1 MSNPEFKPKLG
12 KPRSRREIK
21 SGRLTRMVV
30 KATTRHRAPKSPWA
44 NALTRRP
51 VAELGR
57 GKGALYGLTPPP
69 PGWRRVIVKARI
81 ARHGTSDLA
90 AARTHQ
96 HYIMRDGVTRDGG
109 PGQLYD
115 REHDVAE
122 GGDFLERQKGD
133 TYQFRLIVAPE
144 DGGRMADLKP
154 FVRDLMRDMEEDLR
168 TKLDWVAVDHFNTGH
183 PHTHIVIA
191 GHDDRGQDLVM
202 ARHYIS
208 HGIRHR
214 AQDLVTLELGPEQ
227 EFERIIKLANEM
239 KAERFTSLDR
249 GILKDAKENVLVV
262 SAMLDGER
270 GRSERRAEG
279 AQLSLRVGRLRRLE
293 QMGLAEEKRIG
304 VWAIDPQLE
313 TKLRSLGE
321 RGDIMVTMN
330 RVMRAHG
337 IDRPAGD
344 FAIFSGARKSEPVIG
359 RVVEV
364 GIADEMTDRKYLV
377 VDGIDGRIHYAET
390 GKLAGHDIPE
400 PGMIVALSGG
410 GGKGKMRNAQIEV
423 VSYWPVERLAT
434 AEAATWL
441 DQTIIAETKPVIHE
455 KGFGADVSK
464 ALIARE
470 EWLIVNRHASV
481 EQPGTITPKPDM
493 LRDLNHR
500 GITVAAEKLSAQ
512 LGMPHGVTRR
522 RHAHE
527 RQTCR
532 HHRPAHAA
540 PRGDQRPSRV
550 HACSMAAGAA
560 ENARQGHRN
569 QRARPDNH
577 DGACARTSSGPRVVA
592 ISRAT

>member
-1 MSNPEFKPKLG
+1 MSNPEFIPKLG
-12 KPRSRREIK
+12 KPRSSREIK
-21 SGRLTRMVV
+21 SGRLMRMVV
-30 KATTRHRAPKSPWA
+30 KATTRQRTTKLPWA

-96 HYIMRDGVTRDGG
+96 HYIMRDGVTREGG
-109 PGQLYD
+109 PGRLYD

-122 GGDFLERQKGD
+122 GGDFLERQKVD
-133 TYQFRLIVAPE
+133 TYQFRLIVVPE
-144 DGGRMADLKP
+144 DGERMADLKP
-154 FVRDLMRDMEEDLR
+154 FVRDLMATMEQDLHTR
-168 TKLDWVAVDHFNTGH
+168 LDWVAVDHFNTGH

-191 GHDDRGQDLVM
+191 GHDDRGQALVM
-202 ARHYIS
+202 ARNYIS

-227 EFERIIKLANEM
+227 KFERIIKLANEM

-262 SAMLDGER
+262 SAMRDGAR

-279 AQLSLRVGRLRRLE
+279 AQLSMRVGRLRRLE
-293 QMGLAEEKRIG
+293 QMGLAEEKKTG

-321 RGDIMVTMN
+321 RCDIMVTMN
-330 RVMRAHG
+330 QVMRAQG

-344 FAIFSGARKSEPVIG
+344 FAIFSGARKSEPVVG

-364 GIADEMTDRKYLV
+364 GIADEMNDRKYLV

-400 PGMIVALSGG
+400 PGMMVALSGG
-410 GGKGKMRNAQIEV
+410 GGKAKMRNARIEV

-441 DQTIIAETKPVIHE
+441 DQTIIAETEPVIHE

-464 ALIARE
+464 ALVARE
-470 EWLIVNRHASV
+470 EWLITNRHARV
-481 EQPGTITPKPDM
+481 EQAGTITPKPDM
-493 LRDLNHR
+493 LRELNHR
-500 GITVAAEKLSAQ
+500 GVTVAAEKLSAQ
-512 LGMPHGVTRR
+512 LGMPHYSPVESMRMTG
-522 RHAHE
+522 RHVGTIDLPMQRLAVIKG
-527 RQTCR
+527 RQEFTLVPW
-532 HHRPAHAA
+532 RPELLKM
-540 PRGDQRPSRV
+540 RGKEIEISVRDRTITMALARGPVRDLGLSR
-550 HACSMAAGAA
+550 
-560 ENARQGHRN
+560 
-569 QRARPDNH
+569 
-577 DGACARTSSGPRVVA
+577 
-592 ISRAT
+592 

>member
-1 MSNPEFKPKLG
+1 
-12 KPRSRREIK
+12 
-21 SGRLTRMVV
+21 MVV

-44 NALTRRP
+44 TALTRRP

-96 HYIMRDGVTRDGG
+96 HYIMRDGVTREGG

-122 GGDFLERQKGD
+122 GGDFLERQKRD

-154 FVRDLMRDMEEDLR
+154 FVRDLVRDMEEDLR

-214 AQDLVTLELGPEQ
+214 AQDLVTRELGPEQ
-227 EFERIIKLANEM
+227 QFERLIKLGNEM

-249 GILKDAKENVLVV
+249 GILKDATKNVLVL
-262 SAMLDGER
+262 SATPDGEP
-270 GRSERRAEG
+270 GRSA
-279 AQLSLRVGRLRRLE
+279 LRVGRLRRLE
-293 QMGLAEEKRIG
+293 QMGLAEEKRAG
-304 VWAIDPQLE
+304 VWVIDPQLE
-313 TKLRSLGE
+313 SKLRSLGE
-321 RGDIMVTMN
+321 RADIMVTMN
-330 RVMRAHG
+330 KVMRAHG
-337 IDRPAGD
+337 IDRTAGD
-344 FAIFSGARKSEPVIG
+344 FVIFTGARKSAPIIG
-359 RVVEV
+359 RIVEV

-390 GKLAGHDIPE
+390 GKLAAHDIPE
-400 PGMIVALSGG
+400 PGTIIALSGG
-410 GGKGKMRNAQIEV
+410 GGKDKMRSAQIEV

-434 AEAATWL
+434 VEAATWL
-441 DQTIIAETKPVIHE
+441 DQTITAETKPIIHE

-470 EWLIVNRHASV
+470 EWLITNRHASV

-493 LRDLNHR
+493 LRDLNHQ
-500 GITVAAEKLSAQ
+500 GLTVAAKNLSAQ
-512 LGMPHGVTRR
+512 MAMPHCSPVAGMPLTGKHVGTIDLPMQRLAVIKG
-522 RHAHE
+522 
-527 RQTCR
+527 RQEFTLVPW
-532 HHRPAHAA
+532 RPELLAM
-540 PRGDQRPSRV
+540 RGKDIEISVRDRTITMALARGPVRDLGLSR
-550 HACSMAAGAA
+550 
-560 ENARQGHRN
+560 
-569 QRARPDNH
+569 
-577 DGACARTSSGPRVVA
+577 
-592 ISRAT
+592 

>member
-1 MSNPEFKPKLG
+1 MSNPEFEPKIG

-21 SGRLTRMVV
+21 SGRLMRIVV
-30 KATTRHRAPKSPWA
+30 KATTRHRAPKSAWA

-115 REHDVAE
+115 REHDVAD

-144 DGGRMADLKP
+144 DGGRMADRKP
-154 FVRDLMRDMEEDLR
+154 FVRDLIRHMEKDLR

-183 PHTHIVIA
+183 PHTHLVIA

-239 KAERFTSLDR
+239 KVERFTSLDR
-249 GILKDAKENVLVV
+249 GIVKDAKDNVLVV
-262 SAMLDGER
+262 SAMSDSGRGLSEHLDPT
-270 GRSERRAEG
+270 
-279 AQLSLRVGRLRRLE
+279 QHSLRIGRLRQLE
-293 QMGLAEEKRIG
+293 QMGLAEEKKTG

-337 IDRPAGD
+337 LDRPAGD
-344 FAIFSGARKSEPVIG
+344 FAIFSSARKSQSVIG
-359 RVVEV
+359 RLVEV
-364 GIADEMTDRKYLV
+364 GVADEMTDRKYLV

-390 GKLAGHDIPE
+390 GKLAAHDIPE

-410 GGKGKMRNAQIEV
+410 GGKAKMRNAQIEA
-423 VSYWPVERLAT
+423 VSYWPVERLANV
-434 AEAATWL
+434 EAATWL

-464 ALIARE
+464 ALVARE
-470 EWLIVNRHASV
+470 EWLIGNGHASV
-481 EQPGTITPKPDM
+481 EQPGTITLKPDM
-493 LRDLNHR
+493 LRDLNHK

-512 LGMPHGVTRR
+512 LGMPHYAPVEGLRIVGKHVGNIDLPMQRLAVIKGRHEVTLVPW
-522 RHAHE
+522 
-527 RQTCR
+527 
-532 HHRPAHAA
+532 RPELLKM
-540 PRGDQRPSRV
+540 RGKEIEIRVRDRTITMALARGRNRDLGLSR
-550 HACSMAAGAA
+550 
-560 ENARQGHRN
+560 
-569 QRARPDNH
+569 
-577 DGACARTSSGPRVVA
+577 
-592 ISRAT
+592 

>member
-1 MSNPEFKPKLG
+1 MSNPEFKPKIG
-12 KPRSRREIK
+12 KPRSGRDIK
-21 SGRLTRMVV
+21 AGRLTRMVV

-51 VAELGR
+51 VAELAR
-57 GKGALYGLTPPP
+57 GKGALYGLTPPS

-96 HYIMRDGVTRDGG
+96 HYIMRAGVTRDGG
-109 PGQLYD
+109 SGQLYD
-115 REHDVAE
+115 REHDAAD
-122 GGDFLERQKGD
+122 GSDFLERQKGD

-154 FVRDLMRDMEEDLR
+154 FVRDLMRHMEEDLHTR
-168 TKLDWVAVDHFNTGH
+168 LDWVAVDHFNTGH

-191 GHDDRGQDLVM
+191 GHDDRGKDLVM

-227 EFERIIKLANEM
+227 SFERLLKLANEM
-239 KAERFTSLDR
+239 QAERFTSLDR
-249 GILKDAKENVLVV
+249 GIVRDAEENVLVV
-262 SAMLDGER
+262 SAMVDGER
-270 GRSERRAEG
+270 GRSEPRAEG
-279 AQLSLRVGRLRRLE
+279 AQLSMRVGRLRRLE
-293 QMGLAEEKRIG
+293 QMGLAEEKKTG
-304 VWAIDPQLE
+304 VWAIDPRLE

-330 RVMRAHG
+330 QVMRAHG

-344 FAIFSGARKSEPVIG
+344 FTIFGGARKSEPVIG

-364 GIADEMTDRKYLV
+364 GIADEMTDRRYLV

-390 GKLAGHDIPE
+390 GKLAGHHIPE

-410 GGKGKMRNAQIEV
+410 GGKDKMRNAQIEA

-434 AEAATWL
+434 ADAATWL
-441 DQTIIAETKPVIHE
+441 DRTIVAETKPVIHE

-470 EWLIVNRHASV
+470 AWLIANRHARV
-481 EQPGTITPKPDM
+481 EEPGTITPKPDM
-493 LRDLNHR
+493 LRELNHR

-512 LGMPHGVTRR
+512 LAMPHCSVFEGMRITGKHVGTIDLPMQRL
-522 RHAHE
+522 AVIKGGDE
-527 RQTCR
+527 FTLVPW
-532 HHRPAHAA
+532 RPELLKM
-540 PRGDQRPSRV
+540 RGQEIDISVRDRTITMALARGRVRDLGLSR
-550 HACSMAAGAA
+550 
-560 ENARQGHRN
+560 
-569 QRARPDNH
+569 
-577 DGACARTSSGPRVVA
+577 
-592 ISRAT
+592 

>member
-1 MSNPEFKPKLG
+1 MSNPDFEPKFG
-12 KPRSRREIK
+12 KARSRREIK

-30 KATTRHRAPKSPWA
+30 KATTRHRAPISPWA

-69 PGWRRVIVKARI
+69 LGWRRVIVKARI

-90 AARTHQ
+90 AARSHQ

-115 REHDVAE
+115 REQDVGD
-122 GGDFLERQKGD
+122 GGDFLDRQKGD

-227 EFERIIKLANEM
+227 QFERIIKLANEM

-249 GILKDAKENVLVV
+249 GILKDAKEYVLVV
-262 SAMLDGER
+262 SAMPDGAR
-270 GRSERRAEG
+270 GRSERRED
-279 AQLSLRVGRLRRLE
+279 AQRSLQVGRLRRLE
-293 QMGLAEEKRIG
+293 QMGLAEAKRAG
-304 VWAIDPQLE
+304 VWAVDPQLE

-330 RVMRAHG
+330 QVMRAHG

-359 RVVEV
+359 RVVEA
-364 GIADEMTDRKYLV
+364 GIADEMTDRTYLV
-377 VDGIDGRIHYAET
+377 VDGIDGRIHYADT
-390 GKLAGHDIPE
+390 GKLASHDIPE

-410 GGKGKMRNAQIEV
+410 GGKAKLRNAQIEV

-441 DQTIIAETKPVIHE
+441 DQAIVAERKPVIHE
-455 KGFGADVSK
+455 KGFGAEVSK
-464 ALIARE
+464 ALVARE
-470 EWLIVNRHASV
+470 EWLIVNRHASA

-500 GITVAAEKLSAQ
+500 GTTVATEKLSAQ
-512 LGMPHGVTRR
+512 LGMPPESPLEGMRMSGKHVGAVDLPMQRLAVIKGP
-522 RHAHE
+522 HAF
-527 RQTCR
+527 TLVPW
-532 HHRPAHAA
+532 RPELLKMRDKDIEVSVRDRTITMTLA
-540 PRGDQRPSRV
+540 RGRVRDLGLSR
-550 HACSMAAGAA
+550 
-560 ENARQGHRN
+560 
-569 QRARPDNH
+569 
-577 DGACARTSSGPRVVA
+577 
-592 ISRAT
+592 

>member
-1 MSNPEFKPKLG
+1 MSNLEFEPRIG
-12 KPRSRREIK
+12 KPRSRRETK

-30 KATTRHRAPKSPWA
+30 KAAVRQRAHKSPWA

-57 GKGALYGLTPPP
+57 GKGALYGLTPPQR
-69 PGWRRVIVKARI
+69 GWRRVTVKARI

-96 HYIMRDGVTRDGG
+96 HYIMRDGVTREGG
-109 PGQLYD
+109 TGQLYD
-115 REHDVAE
+115 REHDVAD

-154 FVRDLMRDMEEDLR
+154 FVRDLIRNMEEDLATR
-168 TKLDWVAVDHFNTGH
+168 LDWVAADHFNTGH
-183 PHTHIVIA
+183 PHTHIIIA

-214 AQDLVTLELGPEQ
+214 AQDLVTLELDPEQ
-227 EFERIIKLANEM
+227 QFERMIKLTNEM

-249 GILKDAKENVLVV
+249 GILRDAKENVVVV
-262 SAMLDGER
+262 SARFDGER
-270 GRSERRAEG
+270 GLSEARAEG
-279 AQLSLRVGRLRRLE
+279 AQFSMRVGRLRRLE
-293 QMGLAEEKRIG
+293 QMGLAEEKRTG

-321 RGDIMVTMN
+321 RGDIMVIMN
-330 RVMRAHG
+330 QVMRAHG

-364 GIADEMTDRKYLV
+364 GIADEMSDRKYLI
-377 VDGIDGRIHYAET
+377 VDSIDRRIHYAET
-390 GKLAGHDIPE
+390 GKLAGPDLLQ
-400 PGMIVALSGG
+400 PGMMVALSGG
-410 GGKGKMRNAQIEV
+410 GGKGKMRNARIEV
-423 VSYWPVERLAT
+423 VSYWPVERLPT

-441 DQTIIAETKPVIHE
+441 DQAIVADKKPIIHE

-464 ALIARE
+464 ALTARE
-470 EWLIVNRHASV
+470 EWLIANRHARV

-493 LRDLNHR
+493 LRELNSR
-500 GITVAAEKLSAQ
+500 GITVAAEKMSAQ
-512 LGMPHGVTRR
+512 LGIPHHSPFEGMRMTGKHVATVELPMQRLAVIQGGQAFTLVPWRPELLKMHSKEINISVRDRIITMALTRGR
-522 RHAHE
+522 VRDL
-527 RQTCR
+527 
-532 HHRPAHAA
+532 
-540 PRGDQRPSRV
+540 GLSR
-550 HACSMAAGAA
+550 
-560 ENARQGHRN
+560 
-569 QRARPDNH
+569 
-577 DGACARTSSGPRVVA
+577 
-592 ISRAT
+592 

>member
-1 MSNPEFKPKLG
+1 MSNQDFEPKLG
-12 KPRSRREIK
+12 KPRARRDTK
-21 SGRLTRMVV
+21 SGRFTRMVV
-30 KATTRHRAPKSPWA
+30 TATARHRAARSPWA
-44 NALTRRP
+44 KALTRRP

-96 HYIMRDGVTRDGG
+96 HYIVRDGVTRDGG

-115 REHDVAE
+115 RQHDVAD

-144 DGGRMADLKP
+144 DGSRMADLKP

-168 TKLDWVAVDHFNTGH
+168 TKLDWVAVDHFNTGR
-183 PHTHIVIA
+183 PHTHLIIA
-191 GHDDRGQDLVM
+191 GHDDRGQALVM

-227 EFERIIKLANEM
+227 AFERLLKLANEM

-249 GILKDAKENVLVV
+249 GILKEAQENVLVV
-262 SAMLDGER
+262 PATLDSEH
-270 GRSERRAEG
+270 GRS
-279 AQLSLRVGRLRRLE
+279 AQRSLRIGRLRRLE
-293 QMGLAEEKRIG
+293 QMGLAEEKRTG
-304 VWAIDPQLE
+304 VWTIDPRLE

-321 RGDIMVTMN
+321 RGDIMVTLN
-330 RVMRAHG
+330 RAMRAHG

-344 FAIFSGARKSEPVIG
+344 FAIFNGARKSEPLIG

-390 GKLAGHDIPE
+390 GRLAGHDIPE

-410 GGKGKMRNAQIEV
+410 GGKAKMRNAQIEV
-423 VSYWPVERLAT
+423 VSYRPVERLAT

-441 DQTIIAETKPVIHE
+441 DQTIVAETKPVIHA
-455 KGFGADVSK
+455 KGFGADVAK
-464 ALIARE
+464 ALMARE
-470 EWLIVNRHASV
+470 AWLIANRYASV
-481 EQPGTITPKPDM
+481 EQPGTMTPTPDM
-493 LRDLNHR
+493 LRDLHHK
-500 GITVAAEKLSAQ
+500 GVTLATEKLSAQ
-512 LGMPHGVTRR
+512 LAMPHRPVVEGMHVTGRHVGTIDLPLQRLAVIQDRHAFTLVPWRPELLRMRGKEVDISVRDRTITMTLARR
-522 RHAHE
+522 RT
-527 RQTCR
+527 RDL
-532 HHRPAHAA
+532 
-540 PRGDQRPSRV
+540 GLSR
-550 HACSMAAGAA
+550 
-560 ENARQGHRN
+560 
-569 QRARPDNH
+569 
-577 DGACARTSSGPRVVA
+577 
-592 ISRAT
+592 

>member
-1 MSNPEFKPKLG
+1 MSNSDFEPKIG

-21 SGRLTRMVV
+21 SGRLTRLVV
-30 KATTRHRAPKSPWA
+30 TATTRHRAPKSPWA

-57 GKGALYGLTPPP
+57 GKGALYGLAPPP

-96 HYIMRDGVTRDGG
+96 HYIVRDGVTRDGG

-115 REHDVAE
+115 REHDAAE
-122 GGDFLERQKGD
+122 GGNFLERQKGD

-154 FVRDLMRDMEEDLR
+154 FVRDLMRDMEDDLR

-227 EFERIIKLANEM
+227 QFERIIKLANEM

-249 GILKDAKENVLVV
+249 GILKDAKENLLVV
-262 SAMLDGER
+262 AARVDGER
-270 GRSERRAEG
+270 GRSEARAEG
-279 AQLSLRVGRLRRLE
+279 AQLSMRVGRLRRLE

-304 VWAIDPQLE
+304 VWAIDPKLE

-321 RGDIMVTMN
+321 RGDIIVTMN
-330 RVMRAHG
+330 QVMRAHA

-344 FAIFSGARKSEPVIG
+344 FAIFSGARKSAPVIG

-364 GIADEMTDRKYLV
+364 GIADEMTDRKYLI
-377 VDGIDGRIHYAET
+377 VDGIEGRIHYAET
-390 GKLAGHDIPE
+390 GRLAGQDIPE

-410 GGKGKMRNAQIEV
+410 GGQGKMHNAQVEV
-423 VSYWPVERLAT
+423 VSYWPVEQLAT

-441 DQTIIAETKPVIHE
+441 DQAIAAETKPVIHE
-455 KGFGADVSK
+455 KGFGAAVSK
-464 ALIARE
+464 ALVARE
-470 EWLIVNRHASV
+470 EWLIGNGHARV
-481 EQPGTITPKPDM
+481 EQPGTITPKPHM

-500 GITVAAEKLSAQ
+500 GITVATERLSAE
-512 LGMPHGVTRR
+512 LGMPHHSPVEGMRITGQHVGTIDLPMQRLAVIEG
-522 RHAHE
+522 RHAF
-527 RQTCR
+527 TLVPW
-532 HHRPAHAA
+532 RPELLKM
-540 PRGDQRPSRV
+540 RGKDIEFSVRDRTITMALARGRVQDLGLSR
-550 HACSMAAGAA
+550 
-560 ENARQGHRN
+560 
-569 QRARPDNH
+569 
-577 DGACARTSSGPRVVA
+577 
-592 ISRAT
+592 

>member
-1 MSNPEFKPKLG
+1 MSNPEFEPKVG
-12 KPRSRREIK
+12 KPRSRREFK

-30 KATTRHRAPKSPWA
+30 KATTRHRAPKPPWA

-57 GKGALYGLTPPP
+57 GKGALYGLIPPP

-144 DGGRMADLKP
+144 DGGRMTDLKP
-154 FVRDLMRDMEEDLR
+154 FVRDLMRDMEEDLH

-227 EFERIIKLANEM
+227 QFERIIKLANEM

-262 SAMLDGER
+262 SATLDSEH
-270 GRSERRAEG
+270 GRS
-279 AQLSLRVGRLRRLE
+279 AQHSLRVGRLRRLQ

-344 FAIFSGARKSEPVIG
+344 FAIFSGARKSQPVIG

-390 GKLAGHDIPE
+390 GRLAGHDIPE

-410 GGKGKMRNAQIEV
+410 GGKAKMRNAQIEV
-423 VSYWPVERLAT
+423 VSYWSIERLAT

-441 DQTIIAETKPVIHE
+441 DQTIVSEAKPVIHE

-493 LRDLNHR
+493 LRDLNR
-500 GITVAAEKLSAQ
+500 KGITVAAQKLSAQ
-512 LGMPHGVTRR
+512 LGLPHYSPVEGMRMSGEHVGTIDLPMQRLAVIKG
-522 RHAHE
+522 RHE
-527 RQTCR
+527 FTIVPW
-532 HHRPAHAA
+532 RPELLRMRGQDIEISVRDRTITMALA
-540 PRGDQRPSRV
+540 PGRVRDLGLSR
-550 HACSMAAGAA
+550 
-560 ENARQGHRN
+560 
-569 QRARPDNH
+569 
-577 DGACARTSSGPRVVA
+577 
-592 ISRAT
+592 

>member
-1 MSNPEFKPKLG
+1 
-12 KPRSRREIK
+12 
-21 SGRLTRMVV
+21 
-30 KATTRHRAPKSPWA
+30 
-44 NALTRRP
+44 
-51 VAELGR
+51 
-57 GKGALYGLTPPP
+57 
-69 PGWRRVIVKARI
+69 
-81 ARHGTSDLA
+81 
-90 AARTHQ
+90 
-96 HYIMRDGVTRDGG
+96 MRDGVTRDGAR
-109 PGQLYD
+109 GQLYD
-115 REHDVAE
+115 REHDVAD
-122 GGDFLERQKGD
+122 GSDFLERQKGD

-191 GHDDRGQDLVM
+191 GDDDRGQDLVM

-227 EFERIIKLANEM
+227 QFERLLKLANEM

-249 GILKDAKENVLVV
+249 GILRDAEANVLVV
-262 SAMLDGER
+262 SAMVDGER

-279 AQLSLRVGRLRRLE
+279 AQLSMRVGRLRRLV
-293 QMGLAEEKRIG
+293 QMGLAEEKRTG

-330 RVMRAHG
+330 QVMRAHG

-344 FAIFSGARKSEPVIG
+344 FAILSGARKSQPVIG
-359 RVVEV
+359 RLVEV
-364 GIADEMTDRKYLV
+364 GIADEMTDRTYLV

-390 GKLAGHDIPE
+390 GKLAGHDLPE

-410 GGKGKMRNAQIEV
+410 GGKSKMRNAQIEV

-434 AEAATWL
+434 ADAATWL
-441 DQTIIAETKPVIHE
+441 DHTVVAETKPVIHE

-470 EWLIVNRHASV
+470 AWLIANHYASV
-481 EQPGTITPKPDM
+481 EQPATITPEPDM
-493 LRDLNHR
+493 LRQLNHR
-500 GITVAAEKLSAQ
+500 GLTLAAEKLSAQ
-512 LGMPHGVTRR
+512 LGMPHCSVFEGMRMTGQHAGTIDLPMQRLAVIQG
-522 RHAHE
+522 RHE
-527 RQTCR
+527 FTLVPW
-532 HHRPAHAA
+532 RPALLKM
-540 PRGDQRPSRV
+540 RGQ
-550 HACSMAAGAA
+550 AI
-560 ENARQGHRN
+560 
-569 QRARPDNH
+569 
-577 DGACARTSSGPRVVA
+577 A
-592 ISRAT
+592 ISVRDRTITIALAGGRTRDLGLSR

>member
-12 KPRSRREIK
+12 KPRSGRDIK

-30 KATTRHRAPKSPWA
+30 KATTRHRARTSPWV

-115 REHDVAE
+115 REHDVVD

-144 DGGRMADLKP
+144 DGDRMADLKP
-154 FVRDLMRDMEEDLR
+154 FVRDLLRDMEEDLR

-227 EFERIIKLANEM
+227 QFERVIKLANEM

-249 GILKDAKENVLVV
+249 GILKDANENVLVV
-262 SAMLDGER
+262 SAMSDAR
-270 GRSERRAEG
+270 GRSEPRG
-279 AQLSLRVGRLRRLE
+279 DAQHSLRVGRLRRLE
-293 QMGLAEEKRIG
+293 QMGLAEEKTTG

-330 RVMRAHG
+330 RAMRAHG

-359 RVVEV
+359 RVVAA
-364 GIADEMTDRKYLV
+364 GIADEMTDRTYLV
-377 VDGIDGRIHYAET
+377 VDGIDRRIHYAET

-400 PGMIVALSGG
+400 PGMIIALSGG
-410 GGKGKMRNAQIEV
+410 SGKAKMRNAQIEV

-441 DQTIIAETKPVIHE
+441 DQTILAEAKPVIHA

-470 EWLIVNRHASV
+470 NWLIENRHARV
-481 EQPGTITPKPDM
+481 EQPGTITPKSDM

-500 GITVAAEKLSAQ
+500 GVTVAAEKLSAQ
-512 LGMPHGVTRR
+512 LGMPPKSLVEGMHISGKHVGTIDLPLQRLAVIQG
-522 RHAHE
+522 RHAF
-527 RQTCR
+527 TLVPW
-532 HHRPAHAA
+532 RPELLKM
-540 PRGDQRPSRV
+540 RGQNINISVHGRTITMALARGRDRGLGLSR
-550 HACSMAAGAA
+550 
-560 ENARQGHRN
+560 
-569 QRARPDNH
+569 
-577 DGACARTSSGPRVVA
+577 
-592 ISRAT
+592 

>member
-1 MSNPEFKPKLG
+1 M
-12 KPRSRREIK
+12 
-21 SGRLTRMVV
+21 
-30 KATTRHRAPKSPWA
+30 
-44 NALTRRP
+44 
-51 VAELGR
+51 
-57 GKGALYGLTPPP
+57 
-69 PGWRRVIVKARI
+69 IVKARI

-115 REHDVAE
+115 REHDVAD

-154 FVRDLMRDMEEDLR
+154 FVRDLMRDIEDDLR

-262 SAMLDGER
+262 SAMPDGAG
-270 GRSERRAEG
+270 GRSECRAKG
-279 AQLSLRVGRLRRLE
+279 GQLSTRVGRLRRLE
-293 QMGLAEEKRIG
+293 QMGLAEEKQTG
-304 VWAIDPQLE
+304 VWAIDPRLE
-313 TKLRSLGE
+313 SKLRSLGE

-377 VDGIDGRIHYAET
+377 ADGIDGRIHYAET

-400 PGMIVALSGG
+400 PGMIIALSG
-410 GGKGKMRNAQIEV
+410 GGKGKMGNAQIEV
-423 VSYWPVERLAT
+423 VSYWPVERLGT

-470 EWLIVNRHASV
+470 EWLIANGHARV

-493 LRDLNHR
+493 LRGLNHR
-500 GITVAAEKLSAQ
+500 GITVAIEKLSAQ
-512 LGMPHGVTRR
+512 LGMPPASPVEGIRITGKHVGTIDLPMQRLAVIKG
-522 RHAHE
+522 RHAF
-527 RQTCR
+527 TIVPW
-532 HHRPAHAA
+532 RPELLNM
-540 PRGDQRPSRV
+540 RGRDIEISVRGRTIMMALARGRIRDLGLSR
-550 HACSMAAGAA
+550 
-560 ENARQGHRN
+560 
-569 QRARPDNH
+569 
-577 DGACARTSSGPRVVA
+577 
-592 ISRAT
+592 